1 MADNDV
7 LHQPLGSVPM
17 ETVYMTRQTV
27 QSLRRVVAQ
36 FLPDEQRHWEESGE
50 PFDHVY
56 HDLVAV
62 RWAIRQYDN
71 DKELER
77 KHNGQ
82 LNEKTVRLSQ
92 G

>member
-1 MADNDV
+1 MADDV
-7 LHQPLGSVPM
+7 LHQPLGSVPQ
-17 ETVYMTRQTV
+17 EAVYMTRQTL

-36 FLPDEQRHWEESGE
+36 FLPVEQRHWEESGE

-71 DKELER
+71 DKEQER
-77 KHNGQ
+77 KDDAA
-82 LNEKTVRLSQ
+82 LNELAVRLSQ